1 MPKKNGYGSAALNY
15 QTDGESYWSSVEVDV
30 GIAFVVSHKVAEP
43 APQHWQAVDRPM
55 IPVL

>member
-15 QTDGESYWSSVEVDV
+15 QTDGESYWSSVEADV
-30 GIAFVVSHKVAEP
+30 GIAFGVSHKV